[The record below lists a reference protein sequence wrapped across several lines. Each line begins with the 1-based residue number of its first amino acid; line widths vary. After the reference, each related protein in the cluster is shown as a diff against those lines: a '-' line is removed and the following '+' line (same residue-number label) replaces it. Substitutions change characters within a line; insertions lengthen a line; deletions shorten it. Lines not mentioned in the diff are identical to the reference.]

1 MSISYLLLARLWQ
14 VQLCSSPCQLVLLL
28 PQCAAC
34 IHSTVAGEQKTRSCG
49 VGVADTLLA
58 EGVVAAAQTLT
69 VADFA
74 LLGSASLLTGACA
87 ALSRPGMVESM
98 SDLIATLQTLWLLF
112 PEMRRSTDSV
122 SEQVRT
128 HLLLASVQPECSCEE
143 GQ

>member
-34 IHSTVAGEQKTRSCG
+34 IHSTVAREQKTGSCG

-58 EGVVAAAQTLT
+58 EGIAAAAQTLT

-87 ALSRPGMVESM
+87 AIGSALSRPDMVESM

-122 SEQVRT
+122 SEQVRF
-128 HLLLASVQPECSCEE
+128 HLLHVSVQPECS
-143 GQ
+143 